1 MSEKERSELNIEQ
14 QCLSLQIDKSTKTK
28 TKICY
33 YLDLPTSERE
43 KHQLSKSERL
53 LLRKKRYNLN
63 TESERCVLNKTKI
76 CKKNCRDFEGQEEK
90 KINCKD
96 RCVLDK
102 TKICKKECRE
112 FEDQE
117 ENKVNCRNRC
127 KIDEKNPCIR
137 FEERNDFSPTL
148 NL

>member
-14 QCLSLQIDKSTKTK
+14 QCLSLQIDKSTETK

-63 TESERCVLNKTKI
+63 TESERCV
-76 CKKNCRDFEGQEEK
+76 
-90 KINCKD
+90 
-96 RCVLDK
+96 
-102 TKICKKECRE
+102 
-112 FEDQE
+112 
-117 ENKVNCRNRC
+117 
-127 KIDEKNPCIR
+127 
-137 FEERNDFSPTL
+137 
-148 NL
+148 